1 MDRKCSTTSFDYCT
15 SHFGLFFLM
24 KFSVLFLK
32 KEKKRNFQFF
42 SYKKEKEK
50 ERKKEYVINVNVTV
64 SYHI

>member
-32 KEKKRNFQFF
+32 KEKE
-42 SYKKEKEK
+42 KK
-50 ERKKEYVINVNVTV
+50 RKKEYVINVNVTV
-64 SYHI
+64 SYHILLLLKLIL